1 MDTDRKAWRKARLS
15 TLGAASALLAALL
28 LLPIAAKS
36 GHAAGSIQFERGLVV
51 LADYRDLAK
60 ADALFVSAQCLR
72 NGHCAAG
79 SIQFERGLVVL
90 ADYRDLAKADAL
102 FVSAQCLRNGHCG
115 ARYDFYR
122 LLYNRTANSFDVL
135 IGNMIT
141 KMDET
146 EKDDNDRY
154 FSYTVENAAVQL
166 SLLQS
171 ASVKFRAYV
180 TLDSA
185 KLPAF
190 DLNRH
195 IDRAQRVI
203 GGTFV
208 FLVRA
213 FRNGGARDR
222 KNMVGMLDRMKW
234 TRFEA
239 LQPVAAI
246 SGNANAAL

>member
-15 TLGAASALLAALL
+15 TLGAARALLAALL

-36 GHAAGSIQFERGLVV
+36 GH
-51 LADYRDLAK
+51 
-60 ADALFVSAQCLR
+60 
-72 NGHCAAG
+72 AAG